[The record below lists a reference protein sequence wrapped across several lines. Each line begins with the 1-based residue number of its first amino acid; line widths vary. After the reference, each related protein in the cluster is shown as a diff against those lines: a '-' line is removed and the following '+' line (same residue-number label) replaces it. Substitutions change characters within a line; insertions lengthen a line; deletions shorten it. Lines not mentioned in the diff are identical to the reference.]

1 MTAQAML
8 LVEYPAMKERAMH
21 VMAKMKINLEKYAEK
36 PDANP
41 DYVKDREKD
50 LAILVELINI
60 TEKTV
65 QLVNQEAIQRYKD
78 GFEKGKKISNRFSV
92 EDTTREQR
100 RTSHNLAQYQKWSDH
115 Y

>member
-8 LVEYPAMKERAMH
+8 LVEYPASKERAMY
-21 VMAKMKINLEKYAEK
+21 VLAKMKINLEKYAEK

-50 LAILVELINI
+50 LAILVELINT

-65 QLVNQEAIQRYKD
+65 QLVNQEATQRYQD
-78 GFEKGKKISNRFSV
+78 GFEKGKQISKRYQA
-92 EDTTREQR
+92 DDITREQR
-100 RTSHNLAQYQKWSDH
+100 RTSHYLQQVQKWSDH